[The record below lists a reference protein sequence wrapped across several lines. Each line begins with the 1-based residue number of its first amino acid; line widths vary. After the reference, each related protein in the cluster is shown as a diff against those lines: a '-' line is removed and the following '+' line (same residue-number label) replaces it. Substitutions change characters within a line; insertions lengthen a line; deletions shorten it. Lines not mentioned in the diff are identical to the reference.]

1 MMGMPLEK
9 SPTLGSARRI
19 VELADQ
25 CVQCGLCLPACP
37 TYQMDRNEAESP
49 RGRIAI
55 AAALARGE
63 VEPTAALRL
72 HLDHCLGC
80 LDCEKV
86 CPAHVQYDEL
96 LIETRALLGPST
108 RRPRWLLKLLQR
120 PAWMRALRRLGHVLA
135 MDRWKGWLARR
146 LPRDSTTRAALLTL
160 PTGAVAAPMVAE
172 TGEARA
178 GKPTLALF
186 PGCVASVEDA
196 EAQAAAVALLRAAGF
211 QVSVLPAFCCGAMD
225 LHGGEAQAAEK
236 AAQRVREAWQS
247 SGASGLVSV
256 TPGCLGSLRRALPG
270 VHVADPFELLATR
283 ADTLRFRPLAR
294 RLAVHL
300 PCTQVNVARS
310 ESAMLALLRQV
321 PLLDVQPLP
330 RPPYCCGAAGSHML
344 EFPAR
349 AAELRDDTLQ
359 QVALLEPQ
367 ALLSSNIGCRLHLA
381 AGTEG
386 QWPMQH
392 PLTLLAQQLDTG
404 HPATDTPD
412 NQPHERSH
420 PEPLRSP
427 A

>member
-1 MMGMPLEK
+1 MTGMPLEK
-9 SPTLGSARRI
+9 SPTLASAGRI

-25 CVQCGLCLPACP
+25 CVQCGLCLPVCP
-37 TYQMDRNEAESP
+37 TYRMDRNEAESP

-120 PAWMRALRRLGHVLA
+120 PAWMRALRRLGHLLA
-135 MDRWKGWLARR
+135 TDRWKGWLVRR
-146 LPRDSTTRAALLTL
+146 LPPGSAARAALLIL
-160 PTGAVAAPMVAE
+160 PTGAVAAPMATE
-172 TGEARA
+172 TGEARS
-178 GKPTLALF
+178 GTRTLALF

-196 EAQAAAVALLRAAGF
+196 EAQAAAVVLLRAAGF

-236 AAQRVREAWQS
+236 AAQRVREAWQA
-247 SGASGLVSV
+247 SGASELVSV
-256 TPGCLGSLRRALPG
+256 TPGCLGSLRRALSG
-270 VHVADPFELLATR
+270 VPVTDPFELLAAR

-294 RLAVHL
+294 RIALHL

-310 ESAMLALLRQV
+310 ESAMLSLLRQV

-349 AAELRDDTLQ
+349 AAELREGTLR
-359 QVALLEPQ
+359 QVAQLEPQ
-367 ALLSSNIGCRLHLA
+367 GLLSSNIGCRLHLA
-381 AGTEG
+381 AGADG
-386 QWPMQH
+386 QWPTQH
-392 PLTLLAQQLDTG
+392 PLTLLAQQLDTD

-412 NQPHERSH
+412 NVLHERSH
-420 PEPLRSP
+420 AEPLRSP